1 MGQPTGLSLFIC
13 HFIVIFCYS
22 SIDVGVA
29 ALKIRRMVFKFNQQ
43 NKWVRRSVWAVG
55 CIVAL
60 WGVAWLA
67 VPPIVKSQVEKIAS
81 EQLGRKVT
89 LGAVDFKPWSLE
101 LTLHDLAVARAAGVA
116 DASPQ
121 LFIKRFYIDAELQSL
136 GRLAPVLDAIEV
148 DAPHLSLTHQGGG
161 HYDVDDILGRFNKS
175 ADKPD
180 GVPLSFALYN
190 LALSGGTM
198 DFTDQSVGKTHE
210 LRELQITVPFVSN
223 LASQRTVL
231 VEPKLAFRLNGSRF
245 DSSAQGT
252 PFAQTRKSEANFKL
266 TDLDVTPYLGYLPAN
281 LPVKLQS
288 ATLNAD
294 LKVAFEQSPKLASV
308 KLSGTLQAGK
318 VRVVSAGSSSSAS
331 QTAKSEDPEL
341 LSFDLLKLTLL
352 DVRPLERVARLAAL
366 ELSGPSLN
374 VRRNKSGQLNLA
386 MFSKPGNATENIAA
400 DASGTGAKALN
411 DAKESAWKVDLAKFV
426 VRSGAINWIDEG
438 TAPMARLGLRD
449 VTLEASGIALPLV
462 QPAQFAGSTNLA
474 PGAGAKTDKPADAA
488 NVRFNGSASAQVA
501 NAKVTLAD
509 LPLGLTGP
517 YLAQRMTPDLAGT
530 LNADFNVNWKANPD
544 PAKPAEILLEARQLT
559 LDGVALTQGKTSLA
573 SVKKLQVEQ
582 AQLDLASQ
590 RLTLGKLNV
599 MEPKAAVGRGADGR
613 WMYESWLKTE
623 PKTQSKTQSKSASSA
638 ASPAQA
644 WAVAIQDVALEGGAV
659 SFVDKSVSKPVALDL
674 SALSVQLKNFSS
686 TGNKPFV
693 ANVSTQIR
701 AGRREAGRVVWRG
714 SAGLSPLAVQGQVDA
729 VRVPVHV
736 FEPYLADALNIEL
749 LRADASFKCKVNY
762 AQTAAGPVLKL
773 GGDARIED
781 FQANTVRNLLA
792 ENAPSADAAPAAAKR
807 AGLVASGPRQS
818 QSGEELLSWKLLSLR
833 GVNVALAPGTA
844 TIVAVKETVWSD
856 FFARLIL
863 SEAGRL
869 NLQDVMPSPPQA
881 AASSAGAGAS
891 VPAGRAQDATE
902 VIAARAVTT
911 GATPQKGT
919 RPALAP
925 VISFGPISFLG
936 GRVYFSDHFI
946 KPNYSTSLTE
956 LTGKLSAFSSVTPP
970 GASNLADLELRGR
983 AEGTASLE
991 ILGKVNPLATPVALD
1006 IKGRV
1011 RDLELPP
1018 LSPYSVRYSGYGI
1031 ERGKLSVDVA
1041 YLVLPNGQLTAS
1053 HNIVLNQLV
1062 FGEPVPGAPA
1072 SLPVKLA
1079 VALLADR
1086 NGVIDINLPVSGS
1099 LNDPQF
1105 KLAPIVFKLI
1115 INLIGKA
1122 ITSPFSLLANA
1133 FGGGADELSVV
1144 SFAPGSAEL
1153 ASEARAGLDKVA
1165 KALIERPA
1173 LKMTVVGTAN
1183 LEVESD
1189 AFKREQLKALVQAEK
1204 RHAKVVNGSSAS
1216 ATGKSEGAGGD
1227 SVTVTPAEY
1236 PALLKAVYRRADFP
1250 KPRNLMGLTK
1260 DIPVNEMEA
1269 LLLAHLSATDDAMRE
1284 LAVQRGVTV
1293 RDYLAA
1299 QKLPL
1304 ERLFLGAA
1312 KAVPTEAK
1320 WSPRAEL
1327 KLTTQ

>member
-22 SIDVGVA
+22 RIDVGVA

-55 CIVAL
+55 GMVAL

-89 LGAVDFKPWSLE
+89 LGVVDFKPWSLE
-101 LTLHDLAVARAAGVA
+101 LTVHDLAVARAAGVA

-148 DAPHLSLTHQGGG
+148 DAPHLGLTHLGGG
-161 HYDVDDILGRFNKS
+161 HYDVDDILSRFNKS

-180 GVPLSFALYN
+180 GAPLSFALYN
-190 LALSGGTM
+190 LALSAGTM
-198 DFTDQSVGKTHE
+198 DFTDKSVGKTHE

-252 PFAQTRKSEANFKL
+252 PFAQTRKSDASFKL

-281 LPVKLQS
+281 LPVKVQS

-294 LKVAFEQSPKLASV
+294 LKVAFEQSSKLASV

-318 VRVVSAGSSSSAS
+318 VRVVSAGSSSSVS

-366 ELSGPSLN
+366 ELSGPRLN

-386 MFSKPGNATENIAA
+386 MFAKPENATENIAS

-411 DAKESAWKVDLAKFV
+411 DAKESAWKVDLAKLV
-426 VRSGAINWIDEG
+426 VRSGAINWTDEG
-438 TAPMARLGLRD
+438 TAPMARWGLRD

-462 QPAQFAGSTNLA
+462 QPAQFGGSANLA

-517 YLAQRMTPDLAGT
+517 YLAQRITPDLAGT
-530 LNADFNVNWKANPD
+530 LNAEFNVNWKANPD
-544 PAKPAEILLEARQLT
+544 PAKPAEILLEASQLT

-582 AQLDLASQ
+582 ALLDLERQ
-590 RLTLGKLNV
+590 HLTLGKLSV

-613 WMYESWLKTE
+613 WMYESWLKTPLKPQ
-623 PKTQSKTQSKSASSA
+623 PKTASSA

-674 SALSVQLKNFSS
+674 SALSLQLQNFSS

-749 LRADASFKCKVNY
+749 LRADASFKGKVNY

-792 ENAPSADAAPAAAKR
+792 ENAPSSGAAPATAKR
-807 AGLVASGPRQS
+807 AALVAPGPRQS
-818 QSGEELLSWKLLSLR
+818 QSGEELLNWKLLSLR

-844 TIVAVKETVWSD
+844 TIVSVKETVWSD

-891 VPAGRAQDATE
+891 VPAGRAQDATK

-911 GATPQKGT
+911 GAAPQKGT
-919 RPALAP
+919 KPALAP

-956 LTGKLSAFSSVTPP
+956 LTGKLSVFSSVTPP

-991 ILGKVNPLATPVALD
+991 ILGKVNPLVTPVALD

-1062 FGEPVPGAPA
+1062 FGEQVPGAPA

-1204 RHAKVVNGSSAS
+1204 RHASVVNGSSSS
-1216 ATGKSEGAGGD
+1216 ATGKSDGAGGD

-1250 KPRNLMGLTK
+1250 KPRNLVGLTK

-1269 LLLAHLSATDDAMRE
+1269 LLLANLSATDDAMRE

>member
-1 MGQPTGLSLFIC
+1 
-13 HFIVIFCYS
+13 
-22 SIDVGVA
+22 
-29 ALKIRRMVFKFNQQ
+29 MVFKFNQQ

-55 CIVAL
+55 GIVAL

-81 EQLGRKVT
+81 AQLGRKVT

-101 LTLHDLAVARAAGVA
+101 LTVHDLAVARAAGVA

-136 GRLAPVLDAIEV
+136 GRLAPVLDAIAV
-148 DAPHLSLTHQGGG
+148 DAPHLSLTHLGGG
-161 HYDVDDILGRFNKS
+161 HYDVDDILSRLNKS
-175 ADKPD
+175 ADKP
-180 GVPLSFALYN
+180 GAAPLSFALYN

-198 DFTDQSVGKTHE
+198 DFTDKAVGKTHE

-252 PFAQTRKSEANFKL
+252 PFAQTRKSDASFKL

-281 LPVKLQS
+281 LPVKVQS
-288 ATLNAD
+288 ALLNAD

-331 QTAKSEDPEL
+331 QAARSEDPEL

-366 ELSGPSLN
+366 ELSGPRLN

-386 MFSKPGNATENIAA
+386 MLAKPENATENIAGT
-400 DASGTGAKALN
+400 ASGTGAKAVN
-411 DAKESAWKVDLAKFV
+411 DAKDSAWKVDLAKLV
-426 VRSGAINWIDEG
+426 VRSGAINWTDEG

-449 VTLEASGIALPLV
+449 VTLEASGIALPLM
-462 QPAQFAGSTNLA
+462 QPAQFGGSANLA
-474 PGAGAKTDKPADAA
+474 PGAGAKTDKPVDAA

-501 NAKVTLAD
+501 NAAVTLAD
-509 LPLGLTGP
+509 LPLGLAGP
-517 YLAQRMTPDLAGT
+517 YLAQFMTPDLAGT
-530 LNADFNVNWKANPD
+530 LNADLNVNWNTNPD
-544 PAKPAEILLEARQLT
+544 PAKPAEISLEARQLT

-573 SVKKLQVEQ
+573 SVKTLQVEQ
-582 AQLDLASQ
+582 ALLDLERQ
-590 RLTLGKLNV
+590 RLTLGKLSV
-599 MEPKAAVGRGADGR
+599 MQPKAAVGRGADGR
-613 WMYESWLKTE
+613 WMYESWLKAE
-623 PKTQSKTQSKSASSA
+623 PKTQPKTNSSA

-659 SFVDKSVSKPVALDL
+659 TFVDKSVSKPVAFDL
-674 SALSVQLKNFSS
+674 SALSLQLKNFS
-686 TGNKPFV
+686 TTDNKPFA

-701 AGRREAGRVVWRG
+701 AGRREAGRVLWRG

-729 VRVPVHV
+729 VRVPVQV
-736 FEPYLADALNIEL
+736 FEPYLADALNIDL
-749 LRADASFKCKVNY
+749 IRADASFKGKVNY

-781 FQANTVRNLLA
+781 FQANNT
-792 ENAPSADAAPAAAKR
+792 APTAAKR

-818 QSGEELLSWKLLSLR
+818 QSGEELLNWKLLSLR

-844 TIVAVKETVWSD
+844 TIVSVKETVWSD

-919 RPALAP
+919 KPGLAP
-925 VISFGPISFLG
+925 VISFGPVSFLG

-991 ILGKVNPLATPVALD
+991 ILGKVNPLVTPVALD

-1062 FGEPVPGAPA
+1062 FGDQVPGAPA

-1204 RHAKVVNGSSAS
+1204 RRASVVNGSSSS
-1216 ATGKSEGAGGD
+1216 ATGKSDGAGGD

-1250 KPRNLMGLTK
+1250 KPRNLVGLTK

-1269 LLLAHLSATDDAMRE
+1269 LLLANLSATDDAMRE

>member
-1 MGQPTGLSLFIC
+1 
-13 HFIVIFCYS
+13 
-22 SIDVGVA
+22 
-29 ALKIRRMVFKFNQQ
+29 MVFKFNQQ

-55 CIVAL
+55 GIVVL
-60 WGVAWLA
+60 WGLAWLA
-67 VPPIVKSQVEKIAS
+67 VPPMVKSQVEKIAS

-101 LTLHDLAVARAAGVA
+101 LTVHDLAVARAAGVV

-148 DAPHLSLTHQGGG
+148 DAPHLSLTHIGGG
-161 HYDVDDILGRFNKS
+161 HYDVDDILGRFTKS

-180 GVPLSFALYN
+180 GAPLSFAFYN
-190 LALSGGTM
+190 LALSAGTM
-198 DFTDQSVGKTHE
+198 DFTDKSVGKTHE

-231 VEPKLAFRLNGSRF
+231 VEPKLAFRLNGSHF

-252 PFAQTRKSEANFKL
+252 PFAQTRKSDASFKL

-281 LPVKLQS
+281 LPVKVQS
-288 ATLNAD
+288 AILNAD

-308 KLSGTLQAGK
+308 KLSGTLQADK
-318 VRVVSAGSSSSAS
+318 VKVVSAGSSASAS
-331 QTAKSEDPEL
+331 QTVKSEDPEL

-352 DVRPLERVARLAAL
+352 DVRPLERVARLTAL
-366 ELSGPSLN
+366 ELIGPNLN
-374 VRRNKSGQLNLA
+374 VHRNKSGQLNLA
-386 MFSKPGNATENIAA
+386 MLAKPENATENIAA
-400 DASGTGAKALN
+400 SAGGTGAKAIN
-411 DAKESAWKVDLAKFV
+411 DAKDSAWKVDLAKLV
-426 VRSGAINWIDEG
+426 VRSGAINWTDDG

-449 VTLEASGIALPLV
+449 VALEASGVALPLV
-462 QPAQFAGSTNLA
+462 QPAQFAGSANLA
-474 PGAGAKTDKPADAA
+474 PGAGVKTDKPADAA
-488 NVRFNGSASAQVA
+488 NVRFNGSASAQAA
-501 NAKVTLAD
+501 NATVTLAD
-509 LPLGLTGP
+509 LPLGLAGP

-530 LNADFNVNWKANPD
+530 LNTEFNVNWKASPD
-544 PAKPAEILLEARQLT
+544 PAKPAVISLEASQLT

-573 SVKKLQVEQ
+573 SVKTLQVEQ
-582 AQLDLASQ
+582 ALLDLERQ
-590 RLTLGKLNV
+590 RLTLGKLSV

-613 WMYESWLKTE
+613 WMYESWLKT
-623 PKTQSKTQSKSASSA
+623 PLKPQRKTVSSA

-644 WAVAIQDVALEGGAV
+644 WAVVIQDVALEGGAV
-659 SFVDKSVSKPVALDL
+659 SFVDKSVSKPVAFDL
-674 SALSVQLKNFSS
+674 SALSVQLKKFSTS
-686 TGNKPFV
+686 DNKPFV

-701 AGRREAGRVVWRG
+701 AGRREAGRMLWRG

-736 FEPYLADALNIEL
+736 FEPYLADALSIEL
-749 LRADASFKCKVNY
+749 LRADASFKGKVNY

-781 FQANTVRNLLA
+781 FRANT
-792 ENAPSADAAPAAAKR
+792 APAAAKR

-818 QSGEELLSWKLLSLR
+818 QSGEELLSWKLLNLR

-844 TIVAVKETVWSD
+844 TTVAVKETVWSD

-891 VPAGRAQDATE
+891 VPAGSAQSATK
-902 VIAARAVTT
+902 VIASNAVTT
-911 GATPQKGT
+911 GAAPQKGT
-919 RPALAP
+919 KPALAP

-956 LTGKLSAFSSVTPP
+956 LTGKLGAFSSVTPP

-1011 RDLELPP
+1011 RELELPP

-1062 FGEPVPGAPA
+1062 FGDQVPGAPA

-1105 KLAPIVFKLI
+1105 KLAPIVFRLI
-1115 INLIGKA
+1115 VNLIGKA
-1122 ITSPFSLLANA
+1122 LTSPFSLLANA

-1204 RHAKVVNGSSAS
+1204 RHARVLNGSSAS

-1250 KPRNLMGLTK
+1250 KPRNLVGLTK

-1269 LLLAHLSATDDAMRE
+1269 LLLANLSATDDAMHE

>member
-1 MGQPTGLSLFIC
+1 
-13 HFIVIFCYS
+13 
-22 SIDVGVA
+22 
-29 ALKIRRMVFKFNQQ
+29 MVFKFNQQ

-55 CIVAL
+55 GIVAL

-81 EQLGRKVT
+81 AQLGRNVT

-101 LTLHDLAVARAAGVA
+101 LTVHDLAVARAAGVA

-136 GRLAPVLDAIEV
+136 GRLGPVLDAIEV
-148 DAPHLSLTHQGGG
+148 DAPHLSLTHLGGG
-161 HYDVDDILGRFNKS
+161 HYDVDDILSRFNKS

-180 GVPLSFALYN
+180 GAPLSFALYN

-198 DFTDQSVGKTHE
+198 DFTDKSVDKTHK

-252 PFAQTRKSEANFKL
+252 PFAQTRKSEASFKL

-288 ATLNAD
+288 ALLNAD

-318 VRVVSAGSSSSAS
+318 VRVVSAGSSASAS
-331 QTAKSEDPEL
+331 QAAKSEDPEL

-366 ELSGPSLN
+366 ELSGPRLN

-386 MFSKPGNATENIAA
+386 MLAKPENATENIAGT
-400 DASGTGAKALN
+400 ASGTGAKAVN
-411 DAKESAWKVDLAKFV
+411 DAKDSAWKVDLAKLV
-426 VRSGAINWIDEG
+426 VRSGAINWTDDG
-438 TAPMARLGLRD
+438 TAPTARLGLRD

-462 QPAQFAGSTNLA
+462 QPAQFGGSANLA

-488 NVRFNGSASAQVA
+488 NVRFNGSASAQAA
-501 NAKVTLAD
+501 NATVTLAD
-509 LPLGLTGP
+509 LPLGLAGP
-517 YLAQRMTPDLAGT
+517 YLAQRMTPDLAGM
-530 LNADFNVNWKANPD
+530 LNADFNVNWKASPD
-544 PAKPAEILLEARQLT
+544 PAKPAEISLEARQLT

-573 SVKKLQVEQ
+573 SVKTLQVEQ
-582 AQLDLASQ
+582 VLLDLERQ
-590 RLTLGKLNV
+590 RLTLGKLSV
-599 MEPKAAVGRGADGR
+599 TQPKAAVGRGADGR
-613 WMYESWLKTE
+613 WMYESWLKAE
-623 PKTQSKTQSKSASSA
+623 PKTASSA

-659 SFVDKSVSKPVALDL
+659 TFVDKSVSKPVAFDL
-674 SALSVQLKNFSS
+674 SALSLQLKNFS
-686 TGNKPFV
+686 TTDNKPFA

-701 AGRREAGRVVWRG
+701 TGRREAGRVLWRG

-749 LRADASFKCKVNY
+749 LRADASFKGKMNY

-792 ENAPSADAAPAAAKR
+792 ENAPSSGAAPATTKR
-807 AGLVASGPRQS
+807 AALVAPGPRQSQS

-833 GVNVALAPGTA
+833 GVNVAMAPGTA

-881 AASSAGAGAS
+881 AASSAGAGVSA
-891 VPAGRAQDATE
+891 PAGRAQSATK
-902 VIAARAVTT
+902 VIASNAVTT
-911 GATPQKGT
+911 GAAPQKDTKPG
-919 RPALAP
+919 LAP

-991 ILGKVNPLATPVALD
+991 ILGKVNPLVTPVALD

-1062 FGEPVPGAPA
+1062 FGDQVAGAPA

-1115 INLIGKA
+1115 VNLIGKA
-1122 ITSPFSLLANA
+1122 ITSPFSLLAHA

-1153 ASEARAGLDKVA
+1153 ASEAQAGLDKVA

-1204 RHAKVVNGSSAS
+1204 RHASVVNGSSTS
-1216 ATGKSEGAGGD
+1216 AAGQSEGAGGD

-1250 KPRNLMGLTK
+1250 KPRNLVGLTK

>member
-1 MGQPTGLSLFIC
+1 
-13 HFIVIFCYS
+13 
-22 SIDVGVA
+22 
-29 ALKIRRMVFKFNQQ
+29 MVFKFNQQ
-43 NKWVRRSVWAVG
+43 NKWVRRSVWTVG

-101 LTLHDLAVARAAGVA
+101 LTVHDLAVARAAGVA
-116 DASPQ
+116 DTSPQ
-121 LFIKRFYIDAELQSL
+121 LFVKRFYIDAALQSL

-148 DAPHLSLTHQGGG
+148 DAPHLSLTHLGGG
-161 HYDVDDILGRFNKS
+161 HYDVDDILSRFNKS
-175 ADKPD
+175 ADKPE
-180 GVPLSFALYN
+180 GAPLSFAFYN

-210 LRELQITVPFVSN
+210 LRELQITLPFVSN

-252 PFAQTRKSEANFKL
+252 PFAQTHKSEASFKL

-288 ATLNAD
+288 ALLNAD

-308 KLSGTLQAGK
+308 KLSGTLQASK
-318 VRVVSAGSSSSAS
+318 VRVVSAGSSMSAS
-331 QTAKSEDPEL
+331 QTPKLEDPEL

-352 DVRPLERVARLAAL
+352 DVRPLERVAHLAAL

-374 VRRNKSGQLNLA
+374 VHRNKSGQLNLVMLA
-386 MFSKPGNATENIAA
+386 KPENATENIAVT
-400 DASGTGAKALN
+400 ASGTGAKAVN
-411 DAKESAWKVDLAKFV
+411 GAKESAWKIDLAKLV
-426 VRSGAINWIDEG
+426 VRSGAINWTDEG
-438 TAPMARLGLRD
+438 TAPTARLGLRD
-449 VTLEASGIALPLV
+449 VALEASGIALPLV
-462 QPAQFAGSTNLA
+462 QPAQFAGSANLA
-474 PGAGAKTDKPADAA
+474 PGAGVKTDKAVDAA
-488 NVRFNGSASAQVA
+488 NVRFNGSASAQA
-501 NAKVTLAD
+501 TNATVTLAD
-509 LPLGLTGP
+509 LPLGLAGP

-544 PAKPAEILLEARQLT
+544 PEKPAEILLEASQLT

-573 SVKKLQVEQ
+573 SVKTLQVEK
-582 AQLDLASQ
+582 ALLDLERQ
-590 RLTLGKLNV
+590 RLTLGKLSV
-599 MEPKAAVGRGADGR
+599 TQPKAAVGRGADGR
-613 WMYESWLKTE
+613 WMYESWLKT
-623 PKTQSKTQSKSASSA
+623 PLKPQSKIASSA
-638 ASPAQA
+638 ASPAQS
-644 WAVAIQDVALEGGAV
+644 WAVVIQDVALEGGAV
-659 SFVDKSVSKPVALDL
+659 TFVDKSVSKPVAFDL
-674 SALSVQLKNFSS
+674 SALSLQLKNFS
-686 TGNKPFV
+686 TTDNKPFA

-701 AGRREAGRVVWRG
+701 AGRREAGRVLWRG

-729 VRVPVHV
+729 VRVPVQV
-736 FEPYLADALNIEL
+736 FEPYLADALNIDL
-749 LRADASFKCKVNY
+749 IRADASFKGKVNY

-781 FQANTVRNLLA
+781 FQANNT
-792 ENAPSADAAPAAAKR
+792 APAAAKR

-818 QSGEELLSWKLLSLR
+818 QSGEELLNWKLLSLR

-844 TIVAVKETVWSD
+844 TIVSVKETVWSD

-891 VPAGRAQDATE
+891 VPVGRAQNATE

-911 GATPQKGT
+911 GAAPQKGT
-919 RPALAP
+919 KPALAP
-925 VISFGPISFLG
+925 VISFGPVSFLG

-1062 FGEPVPGAPA
+1062 FGEQVPGAPA

-1122 ITSPFSLLANA
+1122 ITSPFSLLAHA

-1250 KPRNLMGLTK
+1250 KPRNLVGLTK